1 MPTWCDWVGIGI
13 HLRYGNVTLTGNLLE
28 NGCNRS
34 AWSAPRGPE
43 IHQYPFVTASNH
55 IKVCIGRIHYLS
67 QRLTYFSRVITI
79 LSICVFTSRSTS
91 AGIVNPGPIALR
103 MEITPSILTA
113 DFARLGET
121 LEEAVAAGIN
131 WIHMDVMDGNWVVN
145 RTITFGPAII
155 RSVRDRLGPEVTID
169 CHLMITNAEATWKQY
184 AEAGVDMVIAHIE
197 AVEDFPTLIT
207 EMRQAGI
214 GIGCVL
220 NPDTPA
226 EDVLPLLPELDLVL
240 VMSVVP
246 GKGGQSFMPEVE
258 GKVRAFRAAIDE
270 QKSNGGRAVKLMIDG
285 GIKDHN
291 AAMVAEW
298 GIDIAV
304 VGSGLINDRGSIAE
318 NLAAIHKALG

>member
-1 MPTWCDWVGIGI
+1 M
-13 HLRYGNVTLTGNLLE
+13 
-28 NGCNRS
+28 
-34 AWSAPRGPE
+34 
-43 IHQYPFVTASNH
+43 
-55 IKVCIGRIHYLS
+55 
-67 QRLTYFSRVITI
+67 
-79 LSICVFTSRSTS
+79 STS
-91 AGIVNPGPIALR
+91 AGIVNPRLVPAH

-121 LEEAVAAGIN
+121 LEEAVEAGIN

-145 RTITFGPAII
+145 RTITFGPALI
-155 RSVRDRLGPEVTID
+155 RSVRDRLGSEVTID
-169 CHLMITNAEATWKQY
+169 CHLMITNAEETWQQY
-184 AEAGVDMVIAHIE
+184 ADAGVDIVIAHIE
-197 AVEDFPTLIT
+197 AVDDFPQLIA

-214 GIGCVL
+214 GVGCVL

-226 EDVLPLLPELDLVL
+226 DEVMPLLSELDLVL

-258 GKVRAFRAAIDE
+258 DKVRAFRTAIDAQE
-270 QKSNGGRAVKLMIDG
+270 SAGGREVKLMIDG

-318 NLAAIHKALG
+318 NLAAIHEALG